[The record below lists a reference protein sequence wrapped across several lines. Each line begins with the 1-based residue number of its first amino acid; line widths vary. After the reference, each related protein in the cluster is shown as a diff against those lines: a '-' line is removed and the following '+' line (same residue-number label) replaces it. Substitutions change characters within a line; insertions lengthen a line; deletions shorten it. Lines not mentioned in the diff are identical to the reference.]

1 MSSKI
6 PLNEFAAAVD
16 RPESLIRMLAK
27 AWEIPLDGGTVPLPS
42 AVRLVRLFESR
53 HNTGMDEAEQ
63 CRKSLDRAKDRELEL
78 HIAIDILKRERASLE
93 ARLEENRRHLD
104 RAEARADRLE
114 GKLHEMSQSLAYL
127 VDQRD
132 RIVARGVMRSQVHE
146 QFQDGR
152 PVLVLSRPVA

>member
-1 MSSKI
+1 MSMIS
-6 PLNEFAAAVD
+6 LSDFAAAVD

-27 AWEIPLDGGTVPLPS
+27 SWDIPLGETTLSLQS
-42 AVRLVRLFESR
+42 AIRLVRLFETR
-53 HNTGMDEAEQ
+53 HSSGMDEAEH
-63 CRKSLDRAKDRELEL
+63 CRKALDRAKERELEL

-93 ARLEENRRHLD
+93 ARLEENRAYLD

-132 RIVARGVMRSQVHE
+132 RIFARGMMRSQVHE
-146 QFQDGR
+146 QIQDGR
-152 PVLVLSRPVA
+152 SVLVLSHPVA

>member
-1 MSSKI
+1 MI

-27 AWEIPLDGGTVPLPS
+27 AWEIPLDEGTVPLHS
-42 AVRLVRLFESR
+42 AVRLVRLFES
-53 HNTGMDEAEQ
+53 HQNTRMDEAEQ
-63 CRKSLDRAKDRELEL
+63 CRESLDRAKDRELEL

-93 ARLEENRRHLD
+93 ARLEDNLRYLD

-146 QFQDGR
+146 QIQDGR